1 MTTPVPTSAP
11 RRRRFRAWLRRL
23 FGQPAG
29 PGPQQPATMVSEY
42 RKGEPLE
49 LPADGG
55 VFHFTIH
62 IDLTWS
68 ARGMSR
74 GSLNYWIGEYHDS
87 AIRLLRN
94 AIWSIARA
102 HLPHQPEVVE
112 RAMNEALRE
121 GWCFGDPGEVVS
133 CVAAVQVVA
142 DRRVLDRH
150 LPLWE
155 QLAELDLRYRLEHRR
170 IDHVVELLVRWRD
183 LIEELGD
190 GPVVAQAAKLAD
202 TDVATTLEGLAV
214 KRLAL
219 GTDLVSVLEKA
230 RNAHGQ
236 VGLFELAKSYDVA
249 VRTFERQAGLNVG
262 VVSVGGEDTP

>member
-1 MTTPVPTSAP
+1 MTTVPTPP
-11 RRRRFRAWLRRL
+11 RPRGRFRAWLRRV
-23 FGQPAG
+23 FGRPPGIG
-29 PGPQQPATMVSEY
+29 PSNMTMVSEY
-42 RKGEPLE
+42 RAGEPIE

-55 VFHFTIH
+55 VYEFTVH
-62 IDLTWS
+62 IGLTWS

-74 GSLNYWIGEYHDS
+74 GSLNHWIGVYHAS

-94 AIWSIARA
+94 EIWPIARA
-102 HLPHQPEVVE
+102 HLPHRPEEVE
-112 RAMNEALRE
+112 RATNEALSE

-142 DRRVLDRH
+142 DPRVLDRH

-155 QLAELDLRYRLEHRR
+155 QLVELDLRYRVEHRR

-183 LIEELGD
+183 LLEELGD
-190 GPVVAQAAKLAD
+190 GPVVTQAAKLAD
-202 TDVATTLEGLAV
+202 ADVAAVLEGLAA

-219 GTDLVSVLEKA
+219 GTDLVTVLEKA

-249 VRTFERQAGLNVG
+249 VRTFERQAGLTAG
-262 VVSVGGEDTP
+262 TVSGGEAS